1 MHFFYFSPLLQTKYV
16 PLQLN
21 LPISMSAE
29 IRIKELRERLNYL
42 NYKYYVEAQP
52 IATDYEFDMLLR
64 ELQDLEALHPEFD
77 DPNSPTRRVGSDL
90 TNSFRSVQHA
100 YPMLSLSNTYS
111 PDELHEWIDKT
122 QREVGDEVELDC
134 ELKYDGTAISLTYEN
149 DRLVR
154 AVTRGD
160 GTQGD
165 DVTENVRTIKCIPLE
180 LQAPSGLPSF
190 EVRGE
195 IFMTY
200 TTFDRLN
207 KEREEAGEQLFANP
221 RNAAAGTLK
230 LQQSKIVAKRDLQ
243 FTAYQLEG
251 RDLPFASHSQS
262 MDALRRWGFPVSSTT
277 LVSKSKEDVDNY
289 IARWNDEHPM

>member
-180 LQAPSGLPSF
+180 LQAPSGLP
-190 EVRGE
+190 
-195 IFMTY
+195 
-200 TTFDRLN
+200 
-207 KEREEAGEQLFANP
+207 
-221 RNAAAGTLK
+221 
-230 LQQSKIVAKRDLQ
+230 
-243 FTAYQLEG
+243 
-251 RDLPFASHSQS
+251 
-262 MDALRRWGFPVSSTT
+262 
-277 LVSKSKEDVDNY
+277 
-289 IARWNDEHPM
+289 